1 MIKVRLEKI
10 VVIESFKKRFK
21 RGIILTQLI
30 WQTWERNRC
39 KSRLPQNQTIRI
51 SMLFTG
57 FIKRGEHSVFYLTM
71 LTFVCLSMLLRNVG
85 IAIVLL
91 WSQNQVVI
99 QQKPAW
105 SEKRDWRSPVQ
116 VSLTLYIQVAMAAR
130 FVQVVV
136 WMFTI

>member
-91 WSQNQVVI
+91 RSQNQVVI

-116 VSLTLYIQVAMAAR
+116 VSLYIQVAMAAR